1 MSVNKYKK
9 HILVLPE
16 DDANRQIANGFILAP
31 TLNDTAIQ
39 ILPPA
44 GGWTKVLKSFKDNH
58 VSGMYKYKDRMMLL
72 LVDFDQD
79 EKRLDNIK
87 NQIPDAL
94 KKRVFVLGV
103 QSEPENLKKN
113 IANINTFEELGKNI
127 AQECVNETDKIW
139 EHELL
144 KHNRNELDRMI
155 SSVKPFL
162 FH

>member
-1 MSVNKYKK
+1 MSVNKYNK

-16 DDANRQIANGFILAP
+16 DDANRQIANGFLLDP
-31 TLNDTAIQ
+31 NLNDSAIQ
-39 ILPPA
+39 ILPPL
-44 GGWTKVLKSFKDNH
+44 GGWTKVLNFFKDNH

-79 EKRLDNIK
+79 EKRLGNIK
-87 NQIPDAL
+87 NKIPDDL
-94 KKRVFVLGV
+94 KERVFVLGV

-113 IANINTFEELGKNI
+113 IANLNTFEDIGKNL
-127 AQECVNETDKIW
+127 AQDCVNETDKIW
-139 EHELL
+139 GHDLL

-162 FH
+162 FN